1 MFKVVI
7 QYSIISDICHLSTV
21 NFIPAIGHL
30 CQLSPV
36 NFISA
41 IGYLCHLSSVNCQLY
56 FAIRHRFKNRAQ
68 DMPCPVLFSTDC
80 K

>member
-7 QYSIISDICHLSTV
+7 QYSIISDICHVSTV

-30 CQLSPV
+30 CQLSTV

-41 IGYLCHLSSVNCQLY
+41 IGYLCHLSTVN
-56 FAIRHRFKNRAQ
+56 FISAIRHRFKNRAQ